1 MSKSTFFSI
10 LCFCTSACACLIIP
24 ALHESP
30 FAQCLAIG
38 IAIAAGYTIA
48 AFQYNT

>member
-10 LCFCTSACACLIIP
+10 LCCFTSASACFIIP
-24 ALHESP
+24 ALHDHP

-38 IAIAAGYTIA
+38 IAIATGYTIA
-48 AFQYNT
+48 AVQFNT